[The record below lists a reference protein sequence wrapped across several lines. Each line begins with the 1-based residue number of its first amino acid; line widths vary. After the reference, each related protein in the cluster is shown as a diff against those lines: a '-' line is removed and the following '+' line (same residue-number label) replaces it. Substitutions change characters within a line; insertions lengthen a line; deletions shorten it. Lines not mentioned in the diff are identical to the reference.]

1 MEAPDRLALLDAR
14 LPPGPQPKADAFAVR
29 KRDNS
34 SDGFGTGTS
43 PAPAAGSPLNP
54 LISKQMA
61 PPVASAA
68 MPAASGATPKAG
80 VPGTCTPQ
88 VGVGGGGG
96 TPSTKLSKK
105 RKGEFGKG
113 SPSPSKSHSASPSPS
128 RASVPARD
136 FFSPPGAGHLAAG
149 AAALHAHVQAQQST
163 ATKQEQQQAEMTRQA
178 EEMRTL
184 RRVNESL
191 QASERSAR
199 AEAEKLTKEVQQL
212 QPRLDSARTAMEA
225 MLIEACRREK
235 LEKEQLL
242 QTECHEI
249 GNIVAQRISHTVS
262 EVWEDGAAFRS
273 LEVRR
278 KLAADERRKVEDRKK
293 LVTAQRKKATNAL
306 KNAAKSAAGGGSDST
321 GQPMAPPS
329 QPAFS
334 VHAVHDFG
342 EEVDV
347 CVMRLKEC
355 KDTEAA
361 LEVEQATLERRKR
374 MHIRELKRQ
383 RDERQSQF
391 GSCTDKLGNDSQ
403 YLLLNLLGKGG
414 FSEVFRAFVSA
425 KAIRRSCE
433 FVHGEP
439 S

>member
-1 MEAPDRLALLDAR
+1 M
-14 LPPGPQPKADAFAVR
+14 
-29 KRDNS
+29 S
-34 SDGFGTGTS
+34 
-43 PAPAAGSPLNP
+43 
-54 LISKQMA
+54 
-61 PPVASAA
+61 
-68 MPAASGATPKAG
+68 
-80 VPGTCTPQ
+80 
-88 VGVGGGGG
+88 
-96 TPSTKLSKK
+96 
-105 RKGEFGKG
+105 
-113 SPSPSKSHSASPSPS
+113 
-128 RASVPARD
+128 
-136 FFSPPGAGHLAAG
+136 
-149 AAALHAHVQAQQST
+149 
-163 ATKQEQQQAEMTRQA
+163 RQA

-212 QPRLDSARTAMEA
+212 QPRLDSARVAMEE

-242 QTECHEI
+242 QTDCHEI
-249 GNIVAQRISHTVS
+249 GNVVAQRISHAVS
-262 EVWEDGAAFRS
+262 EVWEEGAAFRS

-278 KLAADERRKVEDRKK
+278 KQAAEDRKEVEDRKK
-293 LVTAQRKKATNAL
+293 VVTAQRKKAANAF
-306 KNAAKSAAGGGSDST
+306 KNAAKSAAAAGGSDSA

-334 VHAVHDFG
+334 AHAVHDLG

-355 KDTEAA
+355 KDKEAA

-391 GSCTDKLGNDSQ
+391 GTARLRLGNDNQ
-403 YLLLNLLGKGG
+403 YLLRTIDMSFRCRNLPLILGPCVTY
-414 FSEVFRAFVSA
+414 SS
-425 KAIRRSCE
+425 
-433 FVHGEP
+433 HGVGTCC
-439 S
+439 